1 MVCEG
6 LIEQKNHF
14 IKNLE
19 NYAKYLFIIVT
30 KILLKLFNDFR
41 DFELL
46 KEV

>member
-19 NYAKYLFIIVT
+19 NYVKYLFIIVT

-41 DFELL
+41 DFEFL